1 MAAGLERRAT
11 MGAAALNF
19 FVRCGFGLILPGLPL
34 YIRAHAIPVPDLG
47 LASASYMAFGIGGM
61 MLLAPLSDRLGHVRA
76 LVGGGILYLAGT
88 LVLLALPSAPSLLA
102 GRALQGLAMALTTPA
117 TFAYITDRVAPERRG
132 GAYGTVAS
140 AQMAGFIVGP
150 SAGGLALSL
159 GGTTAALSV
168 ALAASLLALGAALAL
183 PTGGLA
189 GVEPTLPVQGA
200 SLPPARPL
208 GALATLFAAPWAL
221 AFVAFTI
228 GQQIPMGVYDSVWSL
243 YMFHLGAR
251 PWLVGASFATWALP
265 LVVLAPLI
273 GRRVSPARAE
283 RWLAGGGVVMAFA
296 ALTYAVLR
304 NPYAVAAVGA
314 LEGAGSAAIMPL
326 TNVYVAARVPSGRL
340 AGAQGV
346 LGAIGQAAA
355 LLAAV
360 ASGYTFAVRPWL
372 PFVIAAGGLM
382 VGSVWFYQRAAA
394 RRGRPALVDGERGV
408 AG

>member
-283 RWLAGGGVVMAFA
+283 R
-296 ALTYAVLR
+296 
-304 NPYAVAAVGA
+304 
-314 LEGAGSAAIMPL
+314 
-326 TNVYVAARVPSGRL
+326 
-340 AGAQGV
+340 
-346 LGAIGQAAA
+346 
-355 LLAAV
+355 
-360 ASGYTFAVRPWL
+360 
-372 PFVIAAGGLM
+372 
-382 VGSVWFYQRAAA
+382 
-394 RRGRPALVDGERGV
+394 
-408 AG
+408 